1 MQKPRWAGQSEG
13 CSFTVVGRTGIMIRY
28 SSVIIKVIRAGSKCA
43 LRSRRDGISLRIF
56 SVNPV
61 QRVLFRERQELRR
74 EPKVIEKR
82 SEGLKRQLEK
92 LRAEKRAFREKIA
105 GLKKEHRETVRRLK
119 EGWRLLDA
127 LPGAVVLIQNEKIR
141 YANDAARE
149 ALGCHETEVVGRN
162 FADFVLPE
170 FQERLLERHRK
181 RLSGKTVPNRY
192 EACLRNRRGG
202 LLWCEVRVKKIL
214 VGGRRAFL
222 LNLYG
227 LNARKEDEQRRV
239 EEEKQQMVTRLSK
252 GMYAELIAWQALF
265 TRNVAGSVS
274 AERGDARQMSP
285 HGQETFPLLRELAWL
300 GESEKALK
308 KPTPFDLRKVAQE
321 VLSDARARWCKT
333 SGEEAGITIKSYLR
347 ALPTLEGRPEEVTFA
362 LSALVKNAVEA
373 LEGTGHIYVTAE
385 ESGGFA
391 YLYIQDSGG
400 GIPRE
405 IEDRMYDPFITTK
418 GKGRRGLGLTLA
430 RTLLKRNGG
439 DMELHSSDGG
449 GTVCTIRMPVPS
461 VRSLKQESPKRG
473 GLKDALVLVVS
484 TQDILRDLLC
494 RWFSGKG
501 CQVDARVSCGE
512 AFQLIKKKAYDLVV
526 LDTERQERKALL
538 SFLQK
543 THRIRPVTSVVV
555 VENPVSPRSLR
566 LAKDF
571 SRCTF
576 IEKPLNMDTAHAVF
590 AEALG
595 PKGAV

>member
-1 MQKPRWAGQSEG
+1 MRAETTRGHAPSG
-13 CSFTVVGRTGIMIRY
+13 CFPVVRHTGIMIRY
-28 SSVIIKVIRAGSKCA
+28 SSVIIKVIRAGSHCA
-43 LRSRRDGISLRIF
+43 LQGCRSGRGLRVF
-56 SVNPV
+56 SVSPV
-61 QRVLFRERQELRR
+61 GRVLFQVRQVLRR
-74 EPKVIEKR
+74 ESKVVEKR

-92 LRAEKRAFREKIA
+92 LRAEKRAFREKIT
-105 GLKKEHRETVRRLK
+105 GLKREHRETVRRLK

-149 ALGCHETEVVGRN
+149 ALGCDETEVIGRN

-170 FQERLLERHRK
+170 FQERLRERHRK
-181 RLSGKTVPNRY
+181 RVSGKPVPNRY
-192 EACLRNRRGG
+192 EACIRNRRGE

-227 LNARKEDEQRRV
+227 LNARKEDEQRRI

-252 GMYAELIAWQALF
+252 GMHAEMIAWQAFF
-265 TRNVAGSVS
+265 TRNGAGSVS
-274 AERGDARQMSP
+274 AERRDAHQMSP
-285 HGQETFPLLRELAWL
+285 RGQETFPLLRELAWL
-300 GESEKALK
+300 GESEKSSK
-308 KPTPFDLRKVAQE
+308 EPTPFDLRKVAQE
-321 VLSDARARWCKT
+321 VLTDARARWCKT

-347 ALPTLEGRPEEVTFA
+347 ALPALEGRPEEIT
-362 LSALVKNAVEA
+362 SALRALVQNAVEA
-373 LEGTGHIYVTAE
+373 LKGTGHIYVTTE
-385 ESGGFA
+385 ESEGFA

-405 IEDRMYDPFITTK
+405 IEDKMYDPFFTTK

-430 RTLLKRNGG
+430 RTLLKKNGG

-449 GTVCTIRMPVPS
+449 GTICTIRMPVPS
-461 VRSLKQESPKRG
+461 ARSRKQESPKRVR
-473 GLKDALVLVVS
+473 LKDAVVLVVS

-512 AFQLIKKKAYDLVV
+512 AFQLVKKKAYDLVV
-526 LDTERQERKALL
+526 LDTERLERKDSLY
-538 SFLQK
+538 FLQK
-543 THRIRPVTSVVV
+543 THRIRPVTPIVV
-555 VENPVSPRSLR
+555 VENSGSARSLR
-566 LAKDF
+566 LAKAF

-576 IEKPLNMDTAHAVF
+576 LEKPLNMDTAHAVF
-590 AEALG
+590 VKALR